1 MDLQG
6 NYTIV
11 DGSEYGLK
19 EALFTKGGA
28 LFAACMCQDQHAK
41 QRSSIVAILCCR
53 SHDRVS

>member
-19 EALFTKGGA
+19 EAL
-28 LFAACMCQDQHAK
+28 LLRACVKVSMPFRDLSK
-41 QRSSIVAILCCR
+41 LRCR